1 MILWHSN
8 ARPPKIRKKINE
20 EVIQLTPNNLNQAK
34 FLKFQRIPLRR
45 LPTRQERRKSTGAPI
60 LICGEGT
67 MGIVVDYPFNGR
79 IYASH
84 REKDHE
90 CTQYVTMVYH
100 RWSCPSSE
108 FAFKVYRCYV
118 HNGFKQSYLI
128 INDNGCSL
136 DESIL
141 PHPTYD
147 MVNGVVYTPSK
158 AFRFT
163 KSRRVHFNCM
173 LSVCHKNDADCV
185 KDIPPRCPRSLR
197 KRELPGD
204 FSVEERLKNVHALM
218 EVKNIT
224 SDEQYEEEEFVGDEK
239 TTTPEASTNTRPL
252 FIEDGPYALPHSC
265 MPSNYLHWIYALLI
279 TNILSIL
286 VAVVACSTLL
296 RRRFSFDV
304 VALRHKYHFN
314 M

>member
-1 MILWHSN
+1 M
-8 ARPPKIRKKINE
+8 
-20 EVIQLTPNNLNQAK
+20 T
-34 FLKFQRIPLRR
+34 
-45 LPTRQERRKSTGAPI
+45 
-60 LICGEGT
+60 
-67 MGIVVDYPFNGR
+67 
-79 IYASH
+79 
-84 REKDHE
+84 
-90 CTQYVTMVYH
+90 
-100 RWSCPSSE
+100 
-108 FAFKVYRCYV
+108 
-118 HNGFKQSYLI
+118 
-128 INDNGCSL
+128 CSL

-286 VAVVACSTLL
+286 VAVPITVRQGRGQRVCAIGWITCMSEGCGRKGVEANNLLVSGPFPDLHLVDRVVRQKFTCHTFAETSKEEKNEKKIYVLVDAGYGYEFWLGLHLHLHASLWSDMIRGSRDRVAADRDGRNAAADGSGML
-296 RRRFSFDV
+296 RP
-304 VALRHKYHFN
+304 
-314 M
+314 